1 MRELSSNFTPPSL
14 TLSNYNPR
22 PLIMSS
28 TGVQSILKEE
38 STRNIRQL
46 LKVVILFTIAGA
58 AVSSRL
64 FSVIRKLPITELF
77 DVKIC

>member
-1 MRELSSNFTPPSL
+1 
-14 TLSNYNPR
+14 
-22 PLIMSS
+22 MSS
-28 TGVQSILKEE
+28 TGAPSVLKDE

-64 FSVIRKLPITELF
+64 FSVIRKLSPRF
-77 DVKIC
+77 

>member
-1 MRELSSNFTPPSL
+1 
-14 TLSNYNPR
+14 
-22 PLIMSS
+22 MSS
-28 TGVQSILKEE
+28 IGAPSVLKDE

-64 FSVIRKLPITELF
+64 FSVIRKLSPRFEIILGQLDKTFRERSMLIETQ
-77 DVKIC
+77 DLKV